1 MSINARRARERANTH
16 ERIIE
21 AALHVLETEGPAA
34 LTIRRIA
41 GDVEY
46 SAPVVYQH
54 FANKE
59 ALVLELV
66 AYGHRLMLAQV
77 LHALLEA
84 DVDLRMR
91 RIASEY
97 VRFAGEHPHL
107 YQVMNAP
114 AIDADERRRVVQPA
128 IDALEE
134 LLNAWSARHDVVLA
148 DLDEAC
154 EIVWGTMHGIASLGH
169 LGSVGNDRARR
180 LAEQALHA
188 ILLGWRTETLAN
200 EQAQQEKM
208 RG

>member
-1 MSINARRARERANTH
+1 MSISTRRARERANTH

-66 AYGHRLMLAQV
+66 AHGHRLMLTRFLEAAQ
-77 LHALLEA
+77 EA

-91 RIASEY
+91 RAASEY

-114 AIDADERRRVVQPA
+114 AIDADERGRVAQPA
-128 IDALEE
+128 VDALKE
-134 LLNAWSARHDVVLA
+134 LLNTWSARHDVVLA

-154 EIVWGTMHGIASLGH
+154 ETLWGTMHGIASLGY
-169 LGSVGNDRARR
+169 LSNVGNDRARR

-188 ILLGWRTETLAN
+188 ILLGWRAEASAN
-200 EQAQQEKM
+200 DQGRREKM
-208 RG
+208 QG

>member
-1 MSINARRARERANTH
+1 MSISTRRARERANTH

-66 AYGHRLMLAQV
+66 GYGHRLMLAEV
-77 LHALLEA
+77 LHAFQES

-114 AIDADERRRVVQPA
+114 AIDADERGRVVQPA
-128 IDALEE
+128 IDALKE
-134 LLNAWSARHDVVLA
+134 LLTTWSARHDVVLA

-154 EIVWGTMHGIASLGH
+154 ETLWGTMHGIASLGH
-169 LGSVGNDRARR
+169 LGNVGNDRARR

-188 ILLGWRTETLAN
+188 ILLGWRTEALAN
-200 EQAQQEKM
+200 DQDQREKTQ
-208 RG
+208 G